1 MTDADPFVHFEDL
14 DSELTQ
20 SFIQQADAAAQAEF
34 ASSDEYTAVRD
45 DIVTMLQDE
54 QQIPFCQ
61 EHRARMYH
69 FYQSAEFPKGVYRVC
84 SAASY
89 RAGLPEWE
97 ILFSVAD
104 FDSLL
109 NDDVYLQGV
118 AHYVQAPEHVL
129 ISLSASGSDAAYTI
143 EFNLAERKVVE
154 GGFHFPLS
162 KSIISWRDTESVW
175 VCPAWDERQLTQA
188 GYPRQVWLMRRGQSF
203 AEALPILEMAAE
215 GMMVNAWR
223 YLDSQGAPI
232 DLLEAA
238 EGFYHKQ
245 YYQVLAD
252 FSVKPLGLPDDCELM
267 GYLYGQLLV
276 QLRSDWQRAN
286 KSYPAGSLVA
296 VKLHKGEL
304 GAAELIFLPTET
316 QAIENI
322 ETTRRFVL
330 VSILDNVHSR
340 LLAWHFADSR
350 WQKITL
356 PNLPEGA
363 LEITDQPW
371 GGDVVYLAIS
381 NFLEP
386 LTLYTLDIHLG
397 ELCVMRRQPR
407 QFNPQGMQVR
417 QFNAVAADGTF
428 IPYFHVGKQIGEDT
442 PTIVYVYGGFAMP
455 QLPYYLGSIGRHWL
469 ARGYAF
475 VLANVRGGG
484 EFGPLWH
491 QAAQGINK
499 HISVGDLLAVLH
511 DLYIHHRAVAAHTAI
526 QGGSNG
532 GLVVASAFCR
542 EPQSMGAMVCEVPLT
557 DMLRYPYLSAGSS
570 WIDEYGNPEN
580 SLERPV
586 LKLLSPYHN
595 LGDLQHYPPALI
607 TTNRHDDR
615 VHPAHALK
623 FYARL
628 RQLKQRVWLAAP
640 DTGGHAGGGTQENTA
655 AELALIMNF
664 LYKTIVNNDSI

>member
-1 MTDADPFVHFEDL
+1 MMNTDPFAYLEDL
-14 DSELTQ
+14 NSEETQ
-20 SFIQQADAAAQAEF
+20 AFIQQANSAAQAEF
-34 ASSDEYTAVRD
+34 ATGAEYVAVRD
-45 DIVTMLQDE
+45 DIVTVLRDE

-104 FDSLL
+104 FDALL
-109 NDDVYLQGV
+109 DDDVYLQGV

-129 ISLSASGSDAAYTI
+129 ISLSAGGADAAYTV
-143 EFNLAERKVVE
+143 EFNLAEGRVVE

-175 VCPAWDERQLTQA
+175 ISPAWDERQLTQA
-188 GYPRQVWLMRRGQSF
+188 GYPRQVWLMQRGQSF
-203 AEALPILEMAAE
+203 AEAVPVLEMPAD

-232 DLLEAA
+232 DLVEAA
-238 EGFYHKQ
+238 SGFYHKQ
-245 YYQVLAD
+245 YYQVMAD
-252 FSVKPLGLPDDCELM
+252 LSVKPLALPDDCELM

-286 KSYPAGSLVA
+286 RFYPAGSLVA

-304 GAAELIFLPTET
+304 GVAEVIFQPAAT
-316 QAIENI
+316 QAIESI

-340 LLAWHFADSR
+340 LLAWCFAENR
-350 WQKITL
+350 WQEVTV
-356 PNLPEGA
+356 PNLPAGA

-381 NFLEP
+381 SFLEP
-386 LTLYTLDIHLG
+386 LTLYTLDVHLG

-407 QFNPQGMQVR
+407 QFDPAGMQVQ
-417 QFNAVAADGTF
+417 QFSAVAQDGTF
-428 IPYFHVGKQIGEDT
+428 IPYFHVGKNMDKDT
-442 PTIVYVYGGFAMP
+442 PTIVYVYGGFGMP

-469 ARGYAF
+469 AKGYAF
-475 VLANVRGGG
+475 VLANIRGGG
-484 EFGPLWH
+484 EFGPVWH
-491 QAAQGINK
+491 QAARGIHK
-499 HISVGDLLAVLH
+499 HVSIDDLLAVLH
-511 DLYIHHRAVAAHTAI
+511 DLYSHQRASAVHTAI

-532 GLVVASAFCR
+532 GLVVAAAFCR
-542 EPQSMGAMVCEVPLT
+542 QPQSMGAMVCEVPLT
-557 DMLRYPYLSAGSS
+557 DMLRYSYLSAGSS
-570 WIDEYGNPEN
+570 WMDEYGDPDDSIQNQAL
-580 SLERPV
+580 SRI
-586 LKLLSPYHN
+586 SPYHN
-595 LGDLQHYPPALI
+595 LGDSQHYPPALI
-607 TTNRHDDR
+607 TTNLHDDR

-628 RQLKQRVWLAAP
+628 CALKQRVWLAAP
-640 DTGGHAGGGTQENTA
+640 DTGGHTGGGTQENTA

-664 LYKTIVNNDSI
+664 LYKTIVNIDSI